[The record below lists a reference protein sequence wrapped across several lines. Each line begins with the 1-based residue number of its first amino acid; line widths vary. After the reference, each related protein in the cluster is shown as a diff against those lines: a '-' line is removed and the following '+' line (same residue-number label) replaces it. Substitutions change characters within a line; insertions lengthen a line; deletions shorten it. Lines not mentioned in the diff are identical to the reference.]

1 MKQQSTKNINSRYVI
16 YKVKSIGQSIRGNR
30 KPCTLLGAARHNLRK
45 INAELGPGS
54 TIDHSRSM
62 LNVVLLGPE
71 TPEGINDLVKIKT
84 KNSGIDIRTLRRDYV
99 QAVEI
104 MISLNTNLSV
114 EYLAFF
120 SACAEWA
127 SLHFGTEN
135 ILSAIVHQDEAKPHI
150 HILISPIVGGKAAG
164 SSLINRGSLM
174 RQRQAFQEQVAEK
187 YGLQLPPAK
196 LTLRN
201 QLEAA
206 NQVYRHL
213 AATYSPLLKDKAWP
227 SIQAAIRKDPVS
239 FIADYGIDLQIKSP
253 AQKMK
258 TSTDIFTSN
267 GKGAKQ
273 QTK

>member
-1 MKQQSTKNINSRYVI
+1 MKNQTNRNINSRYVI
-16 YKVKSIGQSIRGNR
+16 YKVKSIGQSTRGNR

-54 TIDHSRSM
+54 TIEHSRSM

-84 KNSGIDIRTLRRDYV
+84 KNAGIDMSTLRRDYV

-104 MISLNTNLSV
+104 MISLNSNLSV

-127 SLHFGTEN
+127 SLHFGIEN

-174 RQRQAFQEQVAEK
+174 RQRQVFQGQVAEK
-187 YGLQLPPAK
+187 FGLQLPPAK

-206 NQVYRHL
+206 NQVCRHL
-213 AATYSPLLKDKAWP
+213 AATYSPLLKDMAWP

-267 GKGAKQ
+267 GKGAKH